1 MESWI
6 GCSNP
11 EKLSDYKSAFEK
23 HILTEDMQDAMRNAL
38 IEDGTDVFYKGAHTF
53 VDALTAASKG
63 YQSWAIIKFY
73 YSAFYLLR
81 ALFAARGYGVV
92 KCNGIYTL
100 KNEAGSAPVKR
111 TGQKYKGETTKGDHK
126 TTIYIFEKEMNN
138 GELLLSNTVAGE
150 SVFDWMM
157 DAREAVNYRHATFSE
172 PEFDFF
178 EPSIKE
184 EGGVYNWVNAYL
196 GDDTGSYLF
205 LEQHCCIATPLYLI
219 RKVKDEFESRY
230 GVESLLSD
238 EQCQSLIRLLSGTG
252 LEESNR
258 FLSLFRKY

>member
-6 GCSNP
+6 GCTNP
-11 EKLSDYKSAFEK
+11 EKLSDYKSVFEK
-23 HILTEDMQDAMRNAL
+23 HILTANMQQAMENAL
-38 IEDGTDVFYKGAHTF
+38 IDDGINVFYKGAHTF

-63 YQSWAIIKFY
+63 YQSWAIIKLY

-100 KNEAGSAPVKR
+100 QNNAGSSPIKR

-126 TTIYIFEKEMNN
+126 TTVYIFEKEMSN

-150 SVFDWMM
+150 TVFDWMM

-172 PEFDFF
+172 PDFDFF
-178 EPSIKE
+178 EPSIKV
-184 EGGVYNWVNAYL
+184 EGGLHNWINVYLSDA
-196 GDDTGSYLF
+196 TGSYLF
-205 LEQHCCIATPLYLI
+205 LEQHCCIAVPLHLI
-219 RKVKDEFESRY
+219 QKVTSEFESRY
-230 GVESLLSD
+230 GIESLLSED
-238 EQCQSLIRLLSGTG
+238 QLQSLIRLLSGTG
-252 LEESNR
+252 LESSNR